1 MIVEPFQRLLPP
13 APGFLQGLAEVTK
26 QHGIPLI
33 FDEIVTGFRLA
44 YGGAQEYYGVT
55 PDLCALGKVVA
66 GGFPLAAVAGRE
78 EIMSHFDAGEVQA
91 GLATLK
97 VLRREGTYDRLFE
110 SGNRVK
116 EALQRLLDETEI
128 PARVVG
134 EAPVFDVFFTD
145 SDITD
150 YRSSMSADKQKLGRF
165 NRLLRERGVLKGDSK
180 FYVSTAHTD
189 EDIELTLDAFD
200 RPSRSCNGNNI
211 GWEVTDAKRA
221 CIRSFVQSTP
231 AIRLGMFERRRRCG
245 PTIQL

>member
-66 GGFPLAAVAGRE
+66 GGFPLAAA
-78 EIMSHFDAGEVQA
+78 A

-180 FYVSTAHTD
+180 FSTV
-189 EDIELTLDAFD
+189 E
-200 RPSRSCNGNNI
+200 SQ
-211 GWEVTDAKRA
+211 EV
-221 CIRSFVQSTP
+221 V
-231 AIRLGMFERRRRCG
+231 
-245 PTIQL
+245 